1 MCIRDR
7 LSPVH
12 GVGLVSVPTLG
23 PVHVRQKV
31 QETTVH
37 VVGQLLGYD
46 AEDRN
51 AQRDLARRA
60 HQLSTDLDERPD
72 DNVVQFTARVLSG
85 NVRLLLGM
93 IRANQPWAFVARLSR
108 ALVVAAATGM
118 LTLVASDPV
127 SYTHLRAHETVLD
140 LVCRLLLEKKNKT
153 PHTQE

>member
-1 MCIRDR
+1 M
-7 LSPVH
+7 
-12 GVGLVSVPTLG
+12 
-23 PVHVRQKV
+23 
-31 QETTVH
+31 H

-93 IRANQPWAFVARLSR
+93 IPRQPALGLRGPALPGAGRGSGHRHADIGGLGPMGTGHGLRAG
-108 ALVVAAATGM
+108 ALVLLAVMAIGAVSATLILGADLWSAHGGEPNVA
-118 LTLVASDPV
+118 
-127 SYTHLRAHETVLD
+127 
-140 LVCRLLLEKKNKT
+140 N
-153 PHTQE
+153 